1 MALFPFFKEIEGA
14 KGLIVGGGKVALRK
28 AEKMLL
34 YGPRLTIIAPEILPE
49 FYNMDITIIK
59 RSFHS
64 SDITKDLEFVIA
76 ASDNGEQNK
85 QIYLLCQEKNI
96 PVNVVDQPKYC
107 TFMFP
112 ALIKRGNL
120 SVGISTSGASP
131 SAAIWLKEEMEQ
143 ILPDEMEEI
152 LEWLQKQRV
161 IVKDQIHEEAAR
173 SHCLKELFLQ
183 CLEEKGPLNDG
194 MRDQILNMERKDHEK

>member
-1 MALFPFFKEIEGA
+1 MSFFPFFKEIEGV

-49 FYNMDITIIK
+49 FYNMDIIIIN
-59 RSFHS
+59 RPFRI

-76 ASDNGEQNK
+76 ASDNEKQNK
-85 QIYLLCQEKNI
+85 QIYLLCREKNI
-96 PVNVVDQPKYC
+96 PVNVVDRPDYC

-143 ILPDEMEEI
+143 ILPEKMEQI
-152 LEWLQKQRV
+152 LEWLQDQRYV
-161 IVKDQIHEEAAR
+161 VKEQVHEEAAR
-173 SHCLKELFLQ
+173 SRCFKELFLQ
-183 CLEEKGPLNDG
+183 CLEENGPLNEG
-194 MRDQILNMERKDHEK
+194 KRNQIINMEKNEHER